1 MIVVIDD
8 RDLVLQGFGGMFQ
21 RIGYP
26 VFGVSGKELPN
37 WLDSICTNELESIEA
52 FLVGDTDES
61 ICPISCIRST
71 TKSPVIS
78 LIEQNS
84 LPDILHRF
92 EVGADDVVR
101 KPIHVREI
109 LARVAAIRRRKDTSR
124 SAFEFGRLRVFTDGR
139 DPEIDGCSFPL
150 PRRER
155 RILEYL
161 ASNGDRRATRSQIY
175 NAVYGLFEQDVEE
188 CVIESHISKLRKK
201 LRKTLGY
208 EIIDSKRFLG
218 YRLEAPSIEQQQA
231 AEEARQQ
238 VSAAAGRFGQDLEAT
253 IAR

>member
-1 MIVVIDD
+1 MIVIVDD
-8 RDLVLQGFGGMFQ
+8 RDLVRQGFAGMFQ

-26 VFGVSGKELPN
+26 VFGVSGKELPG
-37 WLDSICTNELESIEA
+37 WLDSICANELESVEA
-52 FLVGDTDES
+52 FLVGQAECDV
-61 ICPISCIRST
+61 CPIHKIRST
-71 TKSPVIS
+71 AKLPVIAVLEHSS
-78 LIEQNS
+78 LT
-84 LPDILHRF
+84 DILRQF
-92 EVGADDVVR
+92 EAGADDVVR

-109 LARVAAIRRRKDTSR
+109 LARVAAIKRRRDTASTVL
-124 SAFEFGRLRVFTDGR
+124 EFGKLRVFTDGR
-139 DPEIDGCSFPL
+139 DPEIDGNSFPL

-201 LRKTLGY
+201 LRKVLGY

-218 YRLEAPSIEQQQA
+218 YRLEAKVTNPSSESGKGTKVA
-231 AEEARQQ
+231 
-238 VSAAAGRFGQDLEAT
+238 SGSFGQDLEAT
-253 IAR
+253 LG